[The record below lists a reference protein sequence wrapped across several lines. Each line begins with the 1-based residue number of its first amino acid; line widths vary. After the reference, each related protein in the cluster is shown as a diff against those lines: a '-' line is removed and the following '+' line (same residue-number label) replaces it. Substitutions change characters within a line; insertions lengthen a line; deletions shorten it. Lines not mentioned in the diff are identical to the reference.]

1 MNRRKNVIIM
11 ALAALVTGGAI
22 LVYAQD
28 GEKAGAAPSKE
39 SAGAPA
45 SADLSEQ
52 KAPSAVK
59 AEGARSQAADGP
71 KVLYDLGAL
80 PDPVQ
85 RMLTEIVFAAETGDL
100 EAMRPV
106 LESREFRPMVAA
118 AFVAD
123 PIAYWKEHS
132 VDGTG
137 RDVLAAMLNVLA
149 SGFVLT
155 GKGPDAMYVWPYFA
169 EVDLATLTPA
179 QEVEFYR
186 AVPPELAAAMKKSG
200 KYSYYRLGISPKGVW
215 HYFIQ

>member
-11 ALAALVTGGAI
+11 ALAALVAGATV

-28 GEKAGAAPSKE
+28 GERAGAAPSKE
-39 SAGAPA
+39 SAGAPV
-45 SADLSEQ
+45 SGGDLPEQ
-52 KAPSAVK
+52 KPPSVPK
-59 AEGARSQAADGP
+59 EKGAGTQADKGS
-71 KVLYDLGAL
+71 KVLY
-80 PDPVQ
+80 
-85 RMLTEIVFAAETGDL
+85 DL

-155 GKGPDAMYVWPYFA
+155 GKGRDAMYVWPYFA
-169 EVDLATLTPA
+169 QIDLATLTPA

-186 AVPPELAAAMKKSG
+186 TVPPELAATMKKSG
-200 KYSYYRLGISPKGVW
+200 TYSYYRLGISPNGVW
-215 HYFIQ
+215 HYFLQ